1 MKKYPVALVSF
12 SIYGA
17 IACGV
22 LVYSRS
28 AQTADPAPAPS
39 AAAPLTRDAAE
50 FKDIFDLYSRGDYET
65 ALKRLTAFERYFPN
79 SKLQASAENLHGMI
93 YLLQKQ
99 PAPAIPH
106 FGKASTLPSDQPNFG
121 QYALYNLA
129 TAQFEANQ
137 LDDAQETL
145 NDIHIEVL
153 DKDNQLKTHYLKARV
168 FQKRSLP
175 VEAARECLLS
185 SKVGSN
191 PAVTSLLEM
200 TLNDV
205 SSSAT
210 LSEMYT
216 SYQDTPL
223 ADVVLYHLATTQ
235 LKEGDRTKAQQNFQL
250 LLTKYPQSA
259 HAAQATEALRSEQNL
274 GPVEKMSVGVLL
286 PLKGKFGRFGSHT
299 LEAIELAF
307 GIFGDGPNSPNSKD
321 DKNSKITLVIED
333 SGEEPEQAVA
343 ALEKLANQHRVV
355 AVIGPLLSKGIDQV
369 AQRAQELGVPLISL
383 ARSTPANLTTYS
395 KTSGNSFFQA
405 GVTLQEQTD
414 QIAKFAVDQLKLSRF
429 AEVYPKDKVGVE
441 SGNLFWDSVEQ
452 LGGKMVGA
460 ESYAPDETDFRQVI
474 DKLSGL
480 YYTEARQ
487 KELDELAKERVLNHI
502 KKRTRKTEQYFSLKP
517 IVDYQAV
524 FIPEEAKATGQILP
538 TFAYRDVDHIRFLG
552 TAAWN
557 SPELYQRA
565 QNYADGVLFTDAFFA
580 MSSSPL
586 SEHFVT
592 LYRSTF
598 NVDPT
603 TMEAVAYDAAR
614 VLDHAL
620 TDGSAPDRSDL
631 KDRLRD
637 IKDYPS
643 VTGKITVTNGQ
654 FARELKVLTIKQ
666 GKIVEFN
673 SAVASE

>member
-1 MKKYPVALVSF
+1 MKKYPLAIVTY

-17 IACGV
+17 VVCGM
-22 LVYSRS
+22 LAYSHS
-28 AQTADPAPAPS
+28 AQTADPAPTP
-39 AAAPLTRDAAE
+39 AATPLARDAVE
-50 FKDIFDLYSRGDYET
+50 FKEIFDLYSRGDYET
-65 ALKRLTAFERYFPN
+65 AMKRLSAFERYFPN

-93 YLLQKQ
+93 LLLQKQ
-99 PAPAIPH
+99 PAQAIPH
-106 FGKASTLPSDQPNFG
+106 FNKAATIPTDQPNFG

-129 TAQFEANQ
+129 TAQFEAAQ
-137 LDDAQETL
+137 LDDTQETL

-153 DKDNQLKTHYLKARV
+153 DKDNQLKVHYLKARV
-168 FQKRSLP
+168 FQKRALP

-191 PAVTSLLEM
+191 SAVTSLLE
-200 TLNDV
+200 TSLNEV
-205 SSSAT
+205 SSTAT
-210 LSEMYT
+210 LEEMYK
-216 SYQDTPL
+216 SYDDSPL
-223 ADVVLYHLATTQ
+223 ADIILYHLATTQ

-250 LLTKYPQSA
+250 LVSKYPQSA
-259 HAAQATEALRSEQNL
+259 HASQASEALKSEQNL

-286 PLKGKFGRFGSHT
+286 PLKGKFARFGSHT

-307 GIFGDGPNSPNSKD
+307 GIFGNVKD
-321 DKNSKITLVIED
+321 DKSDSKVTLVIED
-333 SGEEPEQAVA
+333 SGEEPEQTIA
-343 ALEKLANQHRVV
+343 ALERLANQHRVV
-355 AVIGPLLSKGIDQV
+355 AVIGPLLSKGIDSV

-383 ARSTPANLTTYS
+383 ARSTPSNFSTFS
-395 KTSGNSFFQA
+395 KVSGNSFFQA
-405 GVTLQEQTD
+405 GVTLQQQTD
-414 QIAKFAVDQLKLSRF
+414 QIAKFAIDQLKMSRF

-441 SGNLFWDSVEQ
+441 SGNLFWDAVEQ

-487 KELDELAKERVLNHI
+487 KELEELTKERELNHI
-502 KKRTRKTEQYFSLKP
+502 KKRNRKTEQYFSLKP

-538 TFAYRDVDHIRFLG
+538 TFAYRDVDHVRFLG

-565 QNYADGVLFTDAFFA
+565 QTYADGVLFTDAFFPA
-580 MSSSPL
+580 SDSPIT
-586 SEHFVT
+586 EHFVS
-592 LYRSTF
+592 LYRGTYG
-598 NVDPT
+598 VEPT
-603 TMEAVAYDAAR
+603 TMEAVAYDAAH

-620 TDGSAPDRSDL
+620 NDGSPPDRADL
-631 KDRLRD
+631 KERLKST
-637 IKDYPS
+637 KDYPS
-643 VTGKITVTNGQ
+643 VTGKISVSNGQ
-654 FARELKVLTIKQ
+654 FSRDLKVLTIKQ

-673 SAVASE
+673 SSVAAQ

>member
-1 MKKYPVALVSF
+1 MKKNPSALISLSIFGVVAV
-12 SIYGA
+12 GA
-17 IACGV
+17 
-22 LVYSRS
+22 LTYSRS
-28 AQTADPAPAPS
+28 AQTADPAPSQSSAPT
-39 AAAPLTRDAAE
+39 APLTRDQAE
-50 FKDIFDLYSRGDYET
+50 FKEIFDLYSRGDYET

-99 PAPAIPH
+99 PTQAIPH

-145 NDIHIEVL
+145 NDIHIDVL

-175 VEAARECLLS
+175 VEASRECLLS

-191 PAVTSLLEM
+191 PAVTSLLE
-200 TLNDV
+200 TSLNDV

-210 LSEMYT
+210 LDEMYN

-223 ADVVLYHLATTQ
+223 ADIVLYHLATNQ
-235 LKEGDRTKAQQNFQL
+235 LKEGDRTKAQQSFQL
-250 LLTKYPQSA
+250 LLNKYPQSV

-307 GIFGDGPNSPNSKD
+307 GIFGNAKDDDNSKV
-321 DKNSKITLVIED
+321 TLVIED

-383 ARSTPANLTTYS
+383 ARSTPTGLSTYS
-395 KTSGNSFFQA
+395 KSSGNSFFQA

-452 LGGKMVGA
+452 VGGKMVGA
-460 ESYAPDETDFRQVI
+460 ESYAPDETDFRQVV

-487 KELDELAKERVLNHI
+487 KELDELAKERELNHI

-538 TFAYRDVDHIRFLG
+538 TFAYRDVDHVRFLG

-565 QNYADGVLFTDAFFA
+565 QSYADGVLFTDAFFPT
-580 MSSSPL
+580 SSSPL
-586 SEHFVT
+586 TEHFVS

-598 NVDPT
+598 NVEPT

-620 TDGSAPDRSDL
+620 TSGSAPDRSDL
-631 KDRLRD
+631 KDRLKD
-637 IKDYPS
+637 TKDYPS

-654 FARELKVLTIKQ
+654 FARELKILTIKQ
-666 GKIVEFN
+666 GKIVEFSPN
-673 SAVASE
+673 VASE